1 MIGTSET
8 RREIA
13 ISREQRTLWDI
24 IENMYLL
31 VGAGDGIKLL
41 KSGGG
46 GLTSSLSLSDSL
58 SDEEEDDELPE
69 LLLSL

>member
-1 MIGTSET
+1 
-8 RREIA
+8 
-13 ISREQRTLWDI
+13 
-24 IENMYLL
+24 MYLL